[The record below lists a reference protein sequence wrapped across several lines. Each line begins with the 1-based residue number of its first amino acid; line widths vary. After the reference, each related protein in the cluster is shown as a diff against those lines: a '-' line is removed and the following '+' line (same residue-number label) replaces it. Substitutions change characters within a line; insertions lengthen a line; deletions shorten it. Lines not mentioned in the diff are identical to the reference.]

1 MNVCANDCIGG
12 HIDLS
17 NIPWIHSL
25 QHNQPTADTSTTL
38 HTKTQTYVTTRYDYL
53 QAQSAAEQE
62 MHDRTAAQLDTY
74 NRKIREMRREIQELL
89 AENQQLQG
97 FKVQSI
103 YFKIMH

>member
-1 MNVCANDCIGG
+1 MDSLTPAQPAHDRYIDNITHKDANIC
-12 HIDLS
+12 
-17 NIPWIHSL
+17 
-25 QHNQPTADTSTTL
+25 
-38 HTKTQTYVTTRYDYL
+38 YYRYDYL

-97 FKVQSI
+97 FKVRSI